1 MQLKLYKKVNRK
13 PLIYL
18 ISPPKIDIKTFP
30 SNLIRVLDTGMV
42 SIFQLRL
49 KNYKDIELEKIT
61 NLLFEICNKKKVTF
75 ILNDRVDIAKKLN
88 VDGVHVGKNDISIKK
103 ARKILGYETKVTLD
117 KSIDKVID
125 HIKKN
130 GTKKFVYNYELEID
144 NEKTPGSW
152 KEKLF

>member
-1 MQLKLYKKVNRK
+1 M
-13 PLIYL
+13 YL
-18 ISPPKIDIKTFP
+18 PD
-30 SNLIRVLDTGMV
+30 
-42 SIFQLRL
+42 RL
-49 KNYKDIELEKIT
+49 NEVKYATCSSE
-61 NLLFEICNKKKVTF
+61 
-75 ILNDRVDIAKKLN
+75 
-88 VDGVHVGKNDISIKK
+88 K